1 MVEHLELVQ
10 HCIPRGPFTT
20 VPTCA
25 LSLLYMHSLSAL
37 VQAVLYVIAT
47 AEDVATNSY
56 DEICNLRR
64 QTEKLAA
71 QDQLYK
77 RKDSSWC
84 VPFICQ
90 TLPVDDP
97 YIALT
102 PILQD

>member
-1 MVEHLELVQ
+1 
-10 HCIPRGPFTT
+10 
-20 VPTCA
+20 
-25 LSLLYMHSLSAL
+25 MHSLSAL

-47 AEDVATNSY
+47 AEDVATNAY

-77 RKDSSWC
+77 RKDNSWY
-84 VPFICQ
+84 VLLLCQ
-90 TLPVDDP
+90 TLPMDDP
-97 YIALT
+97 HIALT